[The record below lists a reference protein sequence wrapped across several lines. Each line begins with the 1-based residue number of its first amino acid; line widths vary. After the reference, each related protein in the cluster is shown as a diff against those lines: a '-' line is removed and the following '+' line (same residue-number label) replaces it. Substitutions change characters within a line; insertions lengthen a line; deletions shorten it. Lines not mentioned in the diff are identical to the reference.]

1 MPGGNGAP
9 GVWIK
14 YPANEVVVVFAA
26 VLALHA
32 ALALWLMRAQ
42 TVRVVPL
49 ATPRTIV
56 ARLLT
61 TPPSIVATAPQR
73 AIVPA
78 RTPAIAPAHSQP
90 QPRPQPR
97 QLPKANRNNTAL
109 PQPAQ
114 HIETT
119 PQREANVAPPPSTA
133 PTTSQPATPPIAQPA
148 SPPQE
153 IRTPKP
159 VSHIDCSI
167 TQPDY
172 PEAARRRGET
182 GTALV
187 RFVVDTEGHI
197 QHAQLKRSS
206 GSPRLDEAALGA
218 LQGSTCHPYLEAG
231 VPIPVTFEQ
240 PFTFGLE
247 N

>member
-1 MPGGNGAP
+1 M
-9 GVWIK
+9 K
-14 YPANEVVVVFAA
+14 YPAHDVVVVFAA

-49 ATPRTIV
+49 EAPRTIV

-61 TPPSIVATAPQR
+61 APPTVAATAPQR
-73 AIVPA
+73 SIVPA
-78 RTPAIAPAHSQP
+78 RAPAIAPNHPQP
-90 QPRPQPR
+90 QPRPQPHP
-97 QLPKANRNNTAL
+97 LPKATRNSAAPL
-109 PQPAQ
+109 QPQPAQ
-114 HIETT
+114 RIETT
-119 PQREANVAPPPSTA
+119 PQREADIAPPPSTA
-133 PTTSQPATPPIAQPA
+133 PTTSKPATPPAARPD

-153 IRTPKP
+153 VRAPKP

-187 RFVVDTEGHI
+187 RFVVDTDGHI

-231 VPIPVTFEQ
+231 VPIAVTFEQ

>member
-1 MPGGNGAP
+1 M
-9 GVWIK
+9 K
-14 YPANEVVVVFAA
+14 YPAHDVVVVFVA

-49 ATPRTIV
+49 EAPRTIV
-56 ARLLT
+56 ARLLPA
-61 TPPSIVATAPQR
+61 PPAVAAPAPQR

-78 RTPAIAPAHSQP
+78 RTPAVAPNRS
-90 QPRPQPR
+90 QPRPQP
-97 QLPKANRNNTAL
+97 QPHPLPKANRNNTAPL
-109 PQPAQ
+109 QPQPAQ
-114 HIETT
+114 RIETT
-119 PQREANVAPPPSTA
+119 PQREANIAPPPSTA
-133 PTTSQPATPPIAQPA
+133 PATSKPATPPAAPAAQPA

-167 TQPDY
+167 AQPDY

-187 RFVVDTEGHI
+187 RFVVDTDGHI

-240 PFTFGLE
+240 PFTFGLD